1 MHLPYERLNRSEVFG
16 FHGSGCLGVV
26 EKGAK

>member
-1 MHLPYERLNRSEVFG
+1 MYLPYGCSNRSEVFG